1 MAKTIAL
8 TVGEAVRRIEMGPT
22 EGDSLRLSLDGVEH
36 VVELHQIG
44 EGPIYELVI
53 DHQATELLI
62 RRDGRGLTVIIGADA
77 FSVER
82 YRPGVGTTAT
92 ERLEAGE
99 VIIRSPMTGM
109 VVEVLVQAGDSVAKG
124 DALLVVQA
132 MKMNNEIR
140 SPAAGVVVA
149 VAVAVSVNQAVE
161 QGAPLLTL
169 HLEGEAQVG

>member
-149 VAVAVSVNQAVE
+149 VAVSVNQAVE

-169 HLEGEAQVG
+169 HLGGEAQVG

>member
-1 MAKTIAL
+1 MAKKFAL
-8 TVGEAVRRIEMGPT
+8 TVGEAVRRIELGPT
-22 EGDSLRLSLDGVEH
+22 EGDSLTLSLDGVEH

-62 RRDGRGLTVIIGADA
+62 RRDGRGLKVIVGADT
-77 FSVER
+77 FNVDR
-82 YRPGVGTTAT
+82 YRAGAAVAAGL
-92 ERLEAGE
+92 RLEVGE
-99 VIIRSPMTGM
+99 VVIRSPMTGL

-140 SPAAGVVVA
+140 SPAAGAVVA
-149 VAVAVSVNQAVE
+149 VAVGVNQAVE
-161 QGAPLLTL
+161 QGAPLVTL
-169 HLEGEAQVG
+169 NLGGEAPAS